1 MLIECK
7 LACLQAIKKHENA
20 HVTYQK
26 QLLDEGVVKKEQIDE
41 IHDNISKILSSEYEA
56 VCSLPRHLPALD
68 SLSLVFSCGH
78 ASAWHDLLRASC
90 ACG

>member
-1 MLIECK
+1 MLSERK
-7 LACLQAIKKHENA
+7 LVCLQAIKKHENA

-56 VCSLPRHLPALD
+56 VCSPPRHL
-68 SLSLVFSCGH
+68 S
-78 ASAWHDLLRASC
+78 ASD
-90 ACG
+90 